1 MAIIYNYQHGVYE
14 FKVSDDF
21 TYDGADSYLSDISA
35 TSLYQVKTQTNYCQ
49 ACLIDEIA
57 QNTFTNNRMCF
68 VLGNYLGGDFGT
80 NDATLHL
87 VGSQNGSQLDL
98 LSNIKEL
105 YGAQQNQYPDPQTE
119 GDYEPFFPYNP
130 IAPIDSRAADIPN
143 YLIST
148 NIPIFKSTSIAL
160 DYINNGWDL
169 FRMVDDCVNYQK
181 PTELEETTKYYYIS
195 NQRGLADCV
204 RNTATPT
211 GAMAWQSMRFSAN
224 AQPVL
229 YYKDD
234 YSLGL
239 KAPKVLASYAMTAP
253 VNIIDN
259 VPETLWVE
267 HELMYTGLWYGTI
280 MSRLEA
286 KGETLPDGEYMY
298 GFEFLTNIYIMPDE
312 AAADRALEDNDFSEA
327 VNYAEVSEG
336 GAYNP
341 PEFGDDEQQTSFG
354 NGADT
359 SPFMQTYILSRNAL
373 QQVAHAWYNTNPSTL
388 GDILTGLKMFGD
400 VPQECLAG
408 ITMYPFDVN
417 IILNTVSQHYIY
429 FGTYELQLGTEIS
442 KAMSLKS
449 NAYLDCGTIF
459 LASLQHSYKDFEPY
473 TTLDVYL
480 PYIGWQRMDISLL
493 INKNVSVRY
502 YVDIHTRACTACIL
516 ANGVFV
522 AQYSG
527 NIGVGLPTCGAD
539 YQGYSNAMASTI
551 LGGASSVFSGAK
563 GAQGAA
569 MGAIGNIMSGA
580 GVGLSIAGGVGGVAM
595 GVASAAA
602 NTAATLNKLEA
613 MGAPAD
619 HPQIKGGFTS
629 CLGTYLPQSVLWRYI
644 IHDTVEPNNF
654 NALCGR
660 PSSASGNVGSFSGFL
675 SCKSVNLNTNHMLD
689 AEAGEVYTLL
699 KNGVYI

>member
-1 MAIIYNYQHGVYE
+1 MAIIYEKEYNGQVIKINDSFVADPAEKYANEARTTYAFQAEGAAQVYNTYW
-14 FKVSDDF
+14 SD
-21 TYDGADSYLSDISA
+21 TRLYPMPNPWLSRDGGNNISPSGTWVRALYFDIN
-35 TSLYQVKTQTNYCQ
+35 TNGTI
-49 ACLIDEIA
+49 CLFIA
-57 QNTFTNNRMCF
+57 
-68 VLGNYLGGDFGT
+68 G
-80 NDATLHL
+80 NDAINSIVFNDRSSIGCPGGWSEWETTVHR
-87 VGSQNGSQLDL
+87 DL
-98 LSNIKEL
+98 QCTFSTNVPIFEDAAKANAYCNETDEAERKRMIKEL
-105 YGAQQNQYPDPQTE
+105 AVNC
-119 GDYEPFFPYNP
+119 
-130 IAPIDSRAADIPN
+130 IDKD
-143 YLIST
+143 
-148 NIPIFKSTSIAL
+148 F
-160 DYINNGWDL
+160 G
-169 FRMVDDCVNYQK
+169 
-181 PTELEETTKYYYIS
+181 EETKYYFIS
-195 NQRGLADCV
+195 NQRGIAECL
-204 RNTATPT
+204 RNSATPT
-211 GAMAWQSMRFSAN
+211 GSMAWQSMRFGAN

-229 YYKDD
+229 YYNND
-234 YSLGL
+234 YSLSL
-239 KAPKVLASYAMTAP
+239 KAPKVVASYAMTAP
-253 VNIIDN
+253 VNIIDM
-259 VPETLWVE
+259 VPESSWVE
-267 HELMYTGLWYGTI
+267 GELMYTGLWYGTI
-280 MSRLEA
+280 MSRLQA

-312 AAADRALEDNDFSEA
+312 AAADQALETGDFSEA
-327 VNYAEVSEG
+327 VNYTEVSEG

-341 PEFGDDEQQTSFG
+341 PEFGEEEQETEFG
-354 NGADT
+354 GGADT
-359 SPFMQTYILSRNAL
+359 SPFMQTYVLSRNAL
-373 QQVAHAWYNTNPSTL
+373 IQVAQAWYNTNPSTL
-388 GDILTGLKMFGD
+388 ADIITGLKMFGD

-408 ITMYPFDVN
+408 VTMYPFDVN
-417 IILNTVSQHYIY
+417 RILVTSPQQYIY
-429 FGTYELQLGTEIS
+429 FGTYQLTLGTSIN
-442 KAMSLKS
+442 KAMSLTS

-459 LASLQHSYKDFEPY
+459 LAALQHSYKDFEPY

-516 ANGVFV
+516 ANNVFV

-551 LGGASSVFSGAK
+551 LGGASSVFTGAK
-563 GAQGAA
+563 GAQGAV

-580 GVGLSIAGGVGGVAM
+580 GVGLSVAGGIGGVAM

-660 PSSASGNVGSFSGFL
+660 PSSASGNVGNFSGFL

-689 AEAGEVYTLL
+689 AEASEVYSLL

>member
-1 MAIIYNYQHGVYE
+1 MAIIYEKEYNGQVIKINDTFSADPKETYTNQSRTEYNFSAEGVAQVYNTYWGDTRLYPMPNSWISRDGGNTISSAGSWVKALY
-14 FKVSDDF
+14 FKVNIN
-21 TYDGADSYLSDISA
+21 GML
-35 TSLYQVKTQTNYCQ
+35 
-49 ACLIDEIA
+49 CLFIA
-57 QNTFTNNRMCF
+57 GNNTFNSLVFQDRSGSGCP
-68 VLGNYLGGDFGT
+68 GGWAEWSTVNHRDQRCTF
-80 NDATLHL
+80 
-87 VGSQNGSQLDL
+87 
-98 LSNIKEL
+98 
-105 YGAQQNQYPDPQTE
+105 
-119 GDYEPFFPYNP
+119 
-130 IAPIDSRAADIPN
+130 
-143 YLIST
+143 ST
-148 NIPIFKSTSIAL
+148 NVPIFEDEQTAL
-160 DYINNGWDL
+160 DYCNETDETTRQNMIIENA
-169 FRMVDDCVNYQK
+169 VNYVS
-181 PTELEETTKYYYIS
+181 TDFGEETKYFYIS
-195 NQRGLADCV
+195 NQKGMADCV

-211 GAMAWQSMRFSAN
+211 GSMAWQSMRFSAT
-224 AQPVL
+224 
-229 YYKDD
+229 
-234 YSLGL
+234 
-239 KAPKVLASYAMTAP
+239 SYAMTAP
-253 VNIIDN
+253 VHIIDM
-259 VPETLWVE
+259 VPESSWVE
-267 HELMYTGLWYGTI
+267 GELMYSGLWYGTI

-286 KGETLPDGEYMY
+286 KGETLPDGQYMY

-312 AAADRALEDNDFSEA
+312 EAADQALETGDFSEA
-327 VNYAEVSEG
+327 VNYTEVSEG
-336 GAYNP
+336 GSYNP
-341 PEFGDDEQQTSFG
+341 PEFGDDEQETEFG
-354 NGADT
+354 GGADT
-359 SPFMQTYILSRNAL
+359 SPFMQTYVLSRSAL
-373 QQVAHAWYNTNPSTL
+373 IQVAQAWYNTNPSTL
-388 GDILTGLKMFGD
+388 ADIITGLKMFGD
-400 VPQECLAG
+400 LPQECLAG

-417 IILNTVSQHYIY
+417 RILNTTEQQYIY
-429 FGTYELQLGTEIS
+429 FGTYQLSTNPTVLH
-442 KAMSLKS
+442 KAVSLKS

-459 LASLQHSYKDFEPY
+459 LAALQHSYKDFEPY

-516 ANGVFV
+516 ANNVFV

-580 GVGLSIAGGVGGVAM
+580 GLALSVAGGVGGVAM

-602 NTAATLNKLEA
+602 NTAATLNKLDA

-689 AEAGEVYTLL
+689 AEANEVYTLL

>member
-1 MAIIYNYQHGVYE
+1 MAIIYEKEYNGQVIKINDTFSADPKETYTNQSRSEYSISAEGAAQVYNTFWQDTRLYPMPNPWIIPSE
-14 FKVSDDF
+14 GGGAVNPGGTWVKALYFKVNISGMISLFIAGNNFYNSLVFSDRSGSGCPGGWNEWTTVDH
-21 TYDGADSYLSDISA
+21 SNL
-35 TSLYQVKTQTNYCQ
+35 QC
-49 ACLIDEIA
+49 
-57 QNTFTNNRMCF
+57 TF
-68 VLGNYLGGDFGT
+68 
-80 NDATLHL
+80 
-87 VGSQNGSQLDL
+87 
-98 LSNIKEL
+98 
-105 YGAQQNQYPDPQTE
+105 
-119 GDYEPFFPYNP
+119 
-130 IAPIDSRAADIPN
+130 
-143 YLIST
+143 ST
-148 NIPIFKSTSIAL
+148 NLPIFEDEQTAL
-160 DYINNGWDL
+160 DYCNESDETVRQNMIIENA
-169 FRMVDDCVNYQK
+169 VNYVS
-181 PTELEETTKYYYIS
+181 TDFGEETKYFFIS
-195 NQRGLADCV
+195 NQKGMADCV
-204 RNTATPT
+204 RNSATPT
-211 GAMAWQSMRFSAN
+211 GSMAWQSMRFGAN

-229 YYKDD
+229 YYNDD
-234 YSLGL
+234 YSLTL
-239 KAPKVLASYAMTAP
+239 KAPKVVASYAMTAP
-253 VNIIDN
+253 VNIIDM
-259 VPETLWVE
+259 VPDSSWIEG
-267 HELMYTGLWYGTI
+267 ELMYTGLWYGTI
-280 MSRLEA
+280 MSRLQA

-312 AAADRALEDNDFSEA
+312 AAADQALETGDFSEA

-341 PEFGDDEQQTSFG
+341 PEFGDDEQETEFG
-354 NGADT
+354 SGADT
-359 SPFMQTYILSRNAL
+359 SPFMQTYVLSRSAL
-373 QQVAHAWYNTNPSTL
+373 IQVAQAWYNTNPSTL
-388 GDILTGLKMFGD
+388 ADIITGLKMFGD

-408 ITMYPFDVN
+408 VTMYPFDVN
-417 IILNTVSQHYIY
+417 RILNTTEQQYIY
-429 FGTYELQLGTEIS
+429 FGTYQLSVNPTVLH

-459 LASLQHSYKDFEPY
+459 LAALQHSYKDFEPY

-516 ANGVFV
+516 ANNVFV

-563 GAQGAA
+563 GAQGAV

-580 GVGLSIAGGVGGVAM
+580 GLALSVAGGVGGVAM

-675 SCKSVNLNTNHMLD
+675 SCKSVNLNTNNMLD
-689 AEAGEVYTLL
+689 AEANEVYTLL

>member
-1 MAIIYNYQHGVYE
+1 MAIIYEKNYNGQIIKINDTFV
-14 FKVSDDF
+14 
-21 TYDGADSYLSDISA
+21 ADTSENYANEARTAYSLSA
-35 TSLYQVKTQTNYCQ
+35 
-49 ACLIDEIA
+49 EGIA
-57 QNTFTNNRMCF
+57 QAYNTYWSNMRFYPMPNSWLSRDG
-68 VLGNYLGGDFGT
+68 GNEI
-80 NDATLHL
+80 
-87 VGSQNGSQLDL
+87 SPNGSWIKALYFDVNANGMLSLFVAGNNNFNSIVFSDRSGNGCPGGWAEWETTVHSDL
-98 LSNIKEL
+98 QCTFSTNVPIFEDAAKANAYCNESDVSERQRMIKEL
-105 YGAQQNQYPDPQTE
+105 AVN
-119 GDYEPFFPYNP
+119 F
-130 IAPIDSRAADIPN
+130 
-143 YLIST
+143 
-148 NIPIFKSTSIAL
+148 
-160 DYINNGWDL
+160 INKDFG
-169 FRMVDDCVNYQK
+169 
-181 PTELEETTKYYYIS
+181 EETKYYFIS
-195 NQRGLADCV
+195 NQRGMADCV

-211 GAMAWQSMRFSAN
+211 GSMAWQSMRFGAN

-229 YYKDD
+229 YYNND
-234 YSLGL
+234 YSLSL
-239 KAPKVLASYAMTAP
+239 KAPKVVASYAMTAP
-253 VNIIDN
+253 VHIIDM
-259 VPETLWVE
+259 VPESSWVE
-267 HELMYTGLWYGTI
+267 GELMYTGLWYGTI

-312 AAADRALEDNDFSEA
+312 AAADQALETGDFSEA
-327 VNYAEVSEG
+327 VNYTEVSEG

-341 PEFGDDEQQTSFG
+341 PEFGDDEQETEFG
-354 NGADT
+354 GGADT
-359 SPFMQTYILSRNAL
+359 SPFMQTYVLSRNAL
-373 QQVAHAWYNTNPSTL
+373 IQVAQAWYNTTPATMA
-388 GDILTGLKMFGD
+388 DIITGLKMFGD

-408 ITMYPFDVN
+408 VTMYPFDVN
-417 IILNTVSQHYIY
+417 RILNTSSQQYIY
-429 FGTYELQLGTEIS
+429 FGTYQLQLGTSIDKAIS
-442 KAMSLKS
+442 LTS

-459 LASLQHSYKDFEPY
+459 LAALQHSYKDFEPY
-473 TTLDVYL
+473 TSLDCFL

-516 ANGVFV
+516 ANDVFV

-539 YQGYSNAMASTI
+539 YQGYANAMASTI
-551 LGGASSVFSGAK
+551 LGGASSVFTGAK

-580 GVGLSIAGGVGGVAM
+580 GLALSVAGGVGGVAM

-689 AEAGEVYTLL
+689 AEANEVYSLL

>member
-1 MAIIYNYQHGVYE
+1 MANKIYEKTHNDYTISIWDNLATAVPEEDYTNEARTAYNIIAGGIGFVTFVTTREFDYPNPCISRDGGNTINPAGAWPRCLYFDIEASGALSLRIGGNDEYNGLIFSDAAQFLPDCQGNWEAAGGTNHSFTFSTNLPIFDTWQDAELYLNAPDINVRQAII
-14 FKVSDDF
+14 KDK
-21 TYDGADSYLSDISA
+21 A
-35 TSLYQVKTQTNYCQ
+35 
-49 ACLIDEIA
+49 
-57 QNTFTNNRMCF
+57 
-68 VLGNYLGGDFGT
+68 
-80 NDATLHL
+80 
-87 VGSQNGSQLDL
+87 
-98 LSNIKEL
+98 
-105 YGAQQNQYPDPQTE
+105 
-119 GDYEPFFPYNP
+119 
-130 IAPIDSRAADIPN
+130 
-143 YLIST
+143 
-148 NIPIFKSTSIAL
+148 
-160 DYINNGWDL
+160 
-169 FRMVDDCVNYQK
+169 VNYVDN
-181 PTELEETTKYYYIS
+181 EFNEETKYYFIS

-211 GAMAWQSMRFSAN
+211 GSMAWQSMRFSAN

-229 YYKDD
+229 YYNND
-234 YSLGL
+234 YSLSL
-239 KAPKVLASYAMTAP
+239 KAPNVVASYAMTAP

-259 VPETLWVE
+259 VSESSWVDG
-267 HELMYTGLWYGTI
+267 ELMYTGLWYGTI
-280 MSRLEA
+280 MSRLQA
-286 KGETLPDGEYMY
+286 KGETLPDGQYMY

-312 AAADRALEDNDFSEA
+312 EAADRAIDTGDYSEA
-327 VNYAEVSEG
+327 VNYTEVSEG

-341 PEFGDDEQQTSFG
+341 PDFGEEEQTTEFGG
-354 NGADT
+354 GADT
-359 SPFMQTYILSRNAL
+359 SPFMQTYVLSRNAL
-373 QQVAHAWYNTNPSTL
+373 IQVAQAWYNTTPATMA
-388 GDILTGLKMFGD
+388 DIITGLKMFGD
-400 VPQECLAG
+400 MPQECLAG

-417 IILNTVSQHYIY
+417 RILNTTSQHYIY
-429 FGTYELQLGTEIS
+429 FGTYQLQLGTEIS
-442 KAMSLKS
+442 KAVSLTS

-459 LASLQHSYKDFEPY
+459 LAALQHSYKDFEPY
-473 TTLDVYL
+473 TSLDVFL

-493 INKNVSVRY
+493 INKYVSVRY

-539 YQGYSNAMASTI
+539 YQGYANAMASTI
-551 LGGASSVFSGAK
+551 LGGASSVFTGAK
-563 GAQGAA
+563 GAHGAA

-602 NTAATLNKLEA
+602 NTAATLNKLDT
-613 MGAPAD
+613 MGTPAD

-689 AEAGEVYTLL
+689 AEANEVYSLL

>member
-1 MAIIYNYQHGVYE
+1 MASVLYTKEYNQQKIQIWDV
-14 FKVSDDF
+14 V
-21 TYDGADSYLSDISA
+21 TA
-35 TSLYQVKTQTNYCQ
+35 TSKEDYTNEDRTLYTIEAAGSCGGKSSFSPEPWNEQLPEPYIIQLDASAINPNYPWLK
-49 ACLIDEIA
+49 ALYFDINDTRTGLVLKIA
-57 QNTFTNNRMCF
+57 GNNAENSICTVNRE
-68 VLGNYLGGDFGT
+68 
-80 NDATLHL
+80 LHL
-87 VGSQNGSQLDL
+87 
-98 LSNIKEL
+98 
-105 YGAQQNQYPDPQTE
+105 PDINLWVPAYSDE
-119 GDYEPFFPYNP
+119 YANCNFW
-130 IAPIDSRAADIPN
+130 
-143 YLIST
+143 T
-148 NIPIFKSTSIAL
+148 NIPIFDTQADAEL
-160 DYINNGWDL
+160 YLNAPD
-169 FRMVDDCVNYQK
+169 VNVRLAIL
-181 PTELEETTKYYYIS
+181 TEKAVNFLEHEFSEETKYYFIS

-204 RNTATPT
+204 RNTATPA
-211 GAMAWQSMRFSAN
+211 GSLAWQSMRFSAN

-229 YYKDD
+229 YYNND
-234 YSLGL
+234 YSLSL
-239 KAPKVLASYAMTAP
+239 KAPAVVASYAMTAP
-253 VNIIDN
+253 VNIIDM
-259 VPETLWVE
+259 VPESSWIDG
-267 HELMYTGLWYGTI
+267 ELMYTGLWYGTI
-280 MSRLEA
+280 MSRLQA

-312 AAADRALEDNDFSEA
+312 AAADQALETGDFSEA
-327 VNYAEVSEG
+327 VNYTEVSEG

-341 PEFGDDEQQTSFG
+341 PDFGEEEQSTEFGS
-354 NGADT
+354 GADT
-359 SPFMQTYILSRNAL
+359 SPFMQTYVLSRSAL
-373 QQVAHAWYNTNPSTL
+373 EQVAHAWYNSDPTTL
-388 GDILTGLKMFGD
+388 AEIITGLKLFGD

-408 ITMYPFDVN
+408 VTMYPFDVN
-417 IILNTVSQHYIY
+417 SILNTTEQRYIY
-429 FGTYELQLGTEIS
+429 FGTYQLSVNPTVLY
-442 KAMSLKS
+442 KAVSLKS

-459 LASLQHSYKDFEPY
+459 LAALQHSYKDFEPY
-473 TTLDVYL
+473 TSLDCFL

-493 INKNVSVRY
+493 INKYVSVRY
-502 YVDIHTRACTACIL
+502 YVDIHTRACTACII

-580 GVGLSIAGGVGGVAM
+580 GLALSVAGGVGGVAM

-689 AEAGEVYTLL
+689 AEANEVYSLL